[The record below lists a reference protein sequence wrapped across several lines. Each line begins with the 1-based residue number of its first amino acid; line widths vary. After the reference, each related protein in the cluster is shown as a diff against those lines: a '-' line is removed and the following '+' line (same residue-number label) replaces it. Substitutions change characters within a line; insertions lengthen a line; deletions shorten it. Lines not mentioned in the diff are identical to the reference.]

1 MRLKN
6 KKMTPAFKLLFI
18 ATLFLSISSCNK
30 DNNPDI
36 KPRGNENAFA
46 VYNQAYQENY
56 EADNIDDIIAN
67 AKNAY
72 ILIDPFQD
80 KIASFIP
87 ELKKNN
93 NQVSGY
99 ISIGTGEDWRSDFE
113 QLKPYLVTKEW
124 GQWPGEYFL
133 KKITPE
139 VIAVMKTRIDS
150 MAKWG
155 CEWVEF
161 DNMDWVF
168 DDEYRSEYGIETTPE
183 QGIAYFNELAE
194 YLHQKGMKAM
204 AKNTVEGAS
213 NFDGVLYE
221 SYNNDKNW
229 WDKEG
234 TRQFLNAGKPVIINH
249 YNETN
254 CDKVYIDYMDYY
266 DKSISYICEDA
277 TLKKYVHYNE

>member
-1 MRLKN
+1 MK
-6 KKMTPAFKLLFI
+6 TAFNLLFFVI
-18 ATLFLSISSCNK
+18 LFLSISSCRK

-36 KPRGNENAFA
+36 KPGGNENAFA

-72 ILIDPFQD
+72 VLIDPFQD
-80 KIASFIP
+80 KIASYIP

-99 ISIGTGEDWRSDFE
+99 ISIGTGEDWRSDFD
-113 QLKPYLVTKEW
+113 QLKPYLVNKEW

-133 KKITPE
+133 KRITPE

-150 MAKWG
+150 MAIWG

-168 DDEYRSEYGIETTPE
+168 DDEYRNEYGIETTPE
-183 QGIAYFNELAE
+183 QGIAYFNELAD

-213 NFDGVLYE
+213 IFDGVLYE

-266 DKSISYICEDA
+266 NKSISYICED
-277 TLKKYVHYNE
+277 TNLKKYVHYNE